1 MNEQKIINKRWEKI
15 DKELNKFIKNFKYD
29 IKSRIRAI
37 IKTFNITRD
46 NLYNYLSNDDL
57 SVFKTQL
64 QDNINDDMRG
74 YLKYEVDNM
83 LKRTKIKYYEAL
95 ELLIKVAY
103 FKMMTKAKKFEDE
116 LFTATATI
124 TSEIVQIESYDV
136 IRPRTPYHLIPLP
149 NYLLP
154 QIMSLPL
161 YLGYIWED
169 YRDNVILYNAN
180 KTYRKVVVG
189 IQQNNLNLDT
199 YDNAFNIERKRYI
212 TALDNEIASISSE
225 VAIWGMKQQ
234 GVSQVKYV
242 AVMDEKTTNICKSMN
257 GQIFSIDDVNV
268 YYRYANN
275 DDDRM
280 TRYET
285 KGLKIGENQPALHFS
300 CRSILIP
307 YK

>member
-15 DKELNKFIKNFKYD
+15 DKELNKYIKNFKYD
-29 IKSRIRAI
+29 VKTRLKAI
-37 IKTFNITRD
+37 IKTFDVSND
-46 NLYNYLSNDDL
+46 NLYAYLTKDDL
-57 SVFKTQL
+57 SVFKTSL
-64 QDNINDDMRG
+64 QDNINDDMTG
-74 YLKYEVDNM
+74 YLRYEVDNM

-103 FKMMTKAKKFEDE
+103 FKTMNKSKKFEDE

-136 IRPRTPYHLIPLP
+136 KKPKMLYHLIPLP

-161 YLGYIWED
+161 YLGYAWND
-169 YRDNVILYNAN
+169 YKDNIILYNAN
-180 KTYRKVVVG
+180 KMYRNIVID
-189 IQQNNLNLDT
+189 IQQNRLDLDKYNRT
-199 YDNAFNIERKRYI
+199 FEIERKRYI
-212 TALDNEIASISSE
+212 NALDNEVASISSQ
-225 VAIWGMKQQ
+225 VALWGMKQQ
-234 GVSQVKYV
+234 GIKEVRYV
-242 AVMDEKTTNICKSMN
+242 AVMDDRTTNICKSMN
-257 GQIFSIDDVNV
+257 GQVFSIDDVNV

-285 KGLKIGENQPALHFS
+285 EGLKIGENCPALHYN
-300 CRSILIP
+300 CRSVLYP